1 MGRVVHFEIHADDPE
16 RAADFY
22 RGVFGW
28 EIEKWDAPVDY
39 WLVTTGPD
47 GEPGIN
53 GAILRRMGGAPGDGQ
68 AVNAFVS
75 TIQVDSIEETER
87 KVPDAGGEQVV
98 ARDEIPG
105 VGLVSY
111 FKDTEGSIF
120 GALEPTD
127 PPKPAE

>member
-47 GEPGIN
+47 QEPGIN

-68 AVNAFVS
+68 AVNAFVN
-75 TIQVDSIEETER
+75 TIQVDSIDETER
-87 KVPDAGGEQVV
+87 RVPEAGGEQVV

-105 VGLVSY
+105 VGKVSY
-111 FKDTEGSIF
+111 FKDTEGGIF
-120 GALEPTD
+120 GALEPVG
-127 PPKPAE
+127 E